1 LSPHHLGAG
10 HCVTTLKPLPCEA
23 FAATAF
29 LSPSAVTL
37 LQVFTLQFNELSH
50 FNDGKS
56 IRSHDPGRVNNT
68 G

>member
-29 LSPSAVTL
+29 LNPSKVTL
-37 LQVFTLQFNELSH
+37 FFYKFLFFNSRTSTLQ
-50 FNDGKS
+50 
-56 IRSHDPGRVNNT
+56 
-68 G
+68 